1 MRCTTFFVTSEAA
14 REKKTESTPPV
25 EVNLRGHALAP
36 NLAVL
41 RRWMMEMIAR
51 GALVELVAAILGLLQ
66 RMFEVNTELTARIAQ
81 TSRKRP
87 PNESL
92 RRLQMEL
99 PLIFAPAAN
108 DFEGP
113 PAPPEVELEG
123 PPDLRAIEL
132 EGPPVPPSLT
142 KRRKRK
148 KRGAKKP
155 KPHGRPKF
163 SKKMPRRE
171 DRICV
176 AEWQRCCPKCGGRT
190 KSLWSKVSEKLD
202 MEIALYFVRRT
213 MRETVACIDC
223 REYMCTADKPD
234 EVVDRG
240 ILGNDLLTETL
251 VDHYDDAVPWER
263 MERKAAE
270 QGVPLKANTLASSVG
285 AVIDLFDPVVAHI
298 KEAAL
303 GADFT
308 ALDATKMPVLD
319 PEHPLGIRSGA
330 LWLIEGD
337 HRYACFVYAPSGHAS
352 HLEKLLKD
360 RKLASVM
367 CDGSPTNNCVERA
380 DGKRGGC
387 NSHGRRGLV
396 AALRGGDVRA
406 ARGIEL
412 YARLFKVEAD
422 ASEANDTLEARFAR
436 RQEKSAPI
444 VEELRMWIE
453 ESRAEVEPKSLL
465 GKALGYMWRQWK
477 RLTAFLRDPKMEVS
491 NNEVERDLRRWVLD
505 RKTWYFVGHEASAH
519 RAANA
524 LSLLTTCRKMGIDP
538 RRYLRATLAKILA
551 GERDLSALLP
561 ETFARE
567 LEAAELAADSA
578 ERAAA

>member
-1 MRCTTFFVTSEAA
+1 VASGAA
-14 REKKTESTPPV
+14 RKRKNEPTPAA

-51 GALVELVAAILGLLQ
+51 GALVELVAAVLGLLQ
-66 RMFEVNTELTARIAQ
+66 RMFELNTELTARLASG
-81 TSRKRP
+81 SRKRP

-99 PLIFAPAAN
+99 PLMLAPAAN

-113 PAPPEVELEG
+113 PAPAE
-123 PPDLRAIEL
+123 IEL
-132 EGPPVPPSLT
+132 EGPPEPPVQELEGPPAPPWLSPK
-142 KRRKRK
+142 KRRRK
-148 KRGAKKP
+148 KRGPKKQHL
-155 KPHGRPKF
+155 HGRPKF
-163 SKKMPRRE
+163 PKNLPRKE
-171 DRICV
+171 DRLCV
-176 AEWQRCCPKCGGRT
+176 ADWQRCCPKCGGKT

-202 MEIALYFVRRT
+202 IEIALYFIRRT
-213 MRETVACIDC
+213 TRETVACVDC
-223 REYMCTADKPD
+223 REYFCTAEKPD

-240 ILGNDLLTETL
+240 ILGNDLLVDKL

-263 MERKAAE
+263 MERSATE

-285 AVIDLFDPVVAHI
+285 AAIDLFEPVVNHI

-303 GADFT
+303 ASDFT
-308 ALDATKMPVLD
+308 ALDATRMPVLD

-330 LWLIEGD
+330 LWLIEGE

-352 HLEKLLKD
+352 HLEKLLGD

-380 DGKRGGC
+380 GGERGGC
-387 NSHGRRGLV
+387 NAHARRGLV
-396 AALRGGDVRA
+396 AALRGGDIRA
-406 ARGIEL
+406 ARGIEIF
-412 YARLFKVEAD
+412 ARLFQVDSD
-422 ASEANDTLEARFAR
+422 AKEEQDTLEARFAR
-436 RQEKSAPI
+436 RQERSAPI
-444 VEELRMWIE
+444 VEELRTWLE

-465 GKALGYMWRQWK
+465 GKALGYIARQWN
-477 RLTAFLRDPKMEVS
+477 RLTAFLRDPKMELT
-491 NNEVERDLRRWVLD
+491 NNEVERDLRRWVLS
-505 RKTWYFVGHEASAH
+505 RKTWYFVGHELSA
-519 RAANA
+519 RRSADA
-524 LSLLTTCRKMGIDP
+524 LTLLTTCRKMGLDP
-538 RRYLRATLAKILA
+538 RRYLRAALAKILA
-551 GERDLSALLP
+551 GEKDLVALLP

-567 LEAAELAADSA
+567 LAAEKLAAEAADTAAA